1 MVGQTAIRESVE
13 RTTREER
20 AHAVVV
26 IAEEIGQDLDGVQPE
41 CRRSAHEL
49 ARCDAEVDP

>member
-41 CRRSAHEL
+41 CRRPAHQD
-49 ARCDAEVDP
+49 RKSVV